1 MVYAKQPMDQA
12 LKELERMARW
22 EDRRV
27 KQRAQMVLLSI
38 RRKKTLEIADL
49 VGVRPATVRLWL
61 HRFNACGPD
70 GLYDRERSGR
80 PRKATRTVKPTTR
93 QPSRERRAVES
104 YSGVA
109 VVDMA
114 LQSRGI

>member
-1 MVYAKQPMDQA
+1 MLYARQPTDQGR
-12 LKELERMARW
+12 KELERMARW

-27 KQRAQMVLLSI
+27 KQRAQMVLLSM

-61 HRFNACGPD
+61 HRFNAYGPD

-80 PRKATRTVKPTTR
+80 PRKAAQTVKHTIR
-93 QPSRERRAVES
+93 QPLPERRAKENH
-104 YSGVA
+104 SGKA
-109 VVDMA
+109 VVGMV
-114 LQSRGI
+114 

>member
-1 MVYAKQPMDQA
+1 MMLYATQPTDQGR
-12 LKELERMARW
+12 KELERMARW

-27 KQRAQMVLLSI
+27 KQRAQMILLSI

-61 HRFNACGPD
+61 HRFNAYGPD

-80 PRKATRTVKPTTR
+80 PRKATQTAKHTLG
-93 QPSRERRAVES
+93 QPLPERRARAS
-104 YSGVA
+104 HSGEA
-109 VVDMA
+109 VVDMV
-114 LQSRGI
+114 L